1 MAQGEMVPALLKAV
15 ESLKP
20 GQLAS
25 APVRGLAG
33 WHVLAL
39 EEARAF
45 TPPARDTL
53 KPQLQRAIVQQRLQA
68 AVETMRSSAKVE

>member
-1 MAQGEMVPALLKAV
+1 MVPALLKAV

-39 EEARAF
+39 EDARAF

-53 KPQLQRAIVQQRLQA
+53 KPQLQRAVIQQRLQA
-68 AVETMRSSAKVE
+68 ALEKMRETAKVE

>member
-1 MAQGEMVPALLKAV
+1 MHAV
-15 ESLKP
+15 
-20 GQLAS
+20 
-25 APVRGLAG
+25 AG